1 MVSRSWCLKI
11 PFPREPHFR
20 ESIFPNRKR
29 YVPLSSTLVKSTVSI
44 FTNSESYLG
53 ALSAWKHPPMKLC
66 LRRFRGYSLGVSVTH
81 LPLCTGTLSCHWL
94 LLTYLCEFPMQRL
107 QTENTSRFLPLS
119 TCKSLLHISWCVKI
133 AIFLGAG
140 GGGHTK
146 ARVTWTSASSHSLP
160 ELLHPTSV
168 VFHLLRSEAWIDQL
182 CYLIGSDVGYAPHR
196 SSWLHICIA
205 NSPLWEPL
213 PLLPAS
219 ASHQ

>member
-140 GGGHTK
+140 GGGTQK
-146 ARVTWTSASSHSLP
+146 PESHERLHRLILSLNCFTP
-160 ELLHPTSV
+160 
-168 VFHLLRSEAWIDQL
+168 
-182 CYLIGSDVGYAPHR
+182 
-196 SSWLHICIA
+196 
-205 NSPLWEPL
+205 PLWF
-213 PLLPAS
+213 S
-219 ASHQ
+219 IS